1 MRKFR
6 GKKRYY
12 RNLARE
18 SDNFRLAL
26 GGPNDWYDFWHEHF
40 DWKGRGNQSGRER
53 NEHLS
58 ALFNAYKNVL
68 EQLKTYQSPH
78 QVWLSISKL
87 DSSQDGLCFHTP
99 NPNSENFPY
108 LYDDFV
114 WGENPILLVPFMKE
128 EFEVG
133 VAQFEGETWY
143 AVRVRGKA

>member
-12 RNLARE
+12 RNLARK
-18 SDNFRLAL
+18 SDKFRLAL
-26 GGPNDWYDFWHEHF
+26 GGPNDWYDFWHKHF

-58 ALFNAYKNVL
+58 ALFNAYNNVL

-78 QVWLSISKL
+78 QIWLSISKL

-99 NPNSENFPY
+99 NPNNENFPY

-114 WGENPILLVPFMKE
+114 WGENPTLLVPFMKE

-133 VAQFEGETWY
+133 VAQFEGEIWY